1 MLKDHSVSRPV
12 LTEYHRPLSIFAA
25 FFDVSFIILWYVI
38 STPTFF
44 GQFQGTKRKKFCASL
59 LPKYCPRSESNS
71 SLKCLLNMLTRLL
84 FRWWRST
91 CCVRSPPWP
100 WSSRGSTC
108 RRPRNRDCRSFDLLN
123 HYGWHWVVLGAACSS
138 KGRQLCLM
146 TRYKVENLLK
156 SLTDAANCAG
166 C

>member
-1 MLKDHSVSRPV
+1 MLKDHSVSRPD
-12 LTEYHRPLSIFAA
+12 LTEYHRPLSTFAA
-25 FFDVSFIILWYVI
+25 FYDVSFIILWYVI
-38 STPTFF
+38 STHQHTNIWPV
-44 GQFQGTKRKKFCASL
+44 QRHQGG
-59 LPKYCPRSESNS
+59 RSSVQVYDENIVPDQ
-71 SLKCLLNMLTRLL
+71 KVTCLLNMLTRLL

-91 CCVRSPPWP
+91 CCVRTPPWP

-123 HYGWHWVVLGAACSS
+123 HYGWHGAVLGAACSS

-166 C
+166 G